1 MQCEL
6 MNEVITVSG
15 VSCFGCSQCHVCHVS
30 GDHSVRCVMFQVIA
44 AHAVKIPVTPGLTA
58 MHTGYLP
65 IHSIHQ
71 LLKSRVFSRH
81 KVPIKV
87 IDSLVIFLCCAHTK
101 CVAL

>member
-1 MQCEL
+1 
-6 MNEVITVSG
+6 
-15 VSCFGCSQCHVCHVS
+15 
-30 GDHSVRCVMFQVIA
+30 MFQVIA

-87 IDSLVIFLCCAHTK
+87 IDSLFIFPAVHTQS
-101 CVAL
+101 V